1 MIQRIVKRLFD
12 YKRDYR
18 DNNQTE
24 TQGPPGS
31 TGATGPQ
38 CPAGSQGIQG
48 IQGPIGSNG
57 TQGPQGYSGPNQI
70 LPANLYYNP
79 GNVVSIFGSQT
90 LFGTIGNSTATC
102 EPGDI
107 AIGGNYDVLLYQSGI
122 SDFEWFLPL
131 YDGIEG
137 FDKYSTDVAL
147 YGQETNFLRFTTN
160 VLCFNN
166 P

>member
-31 TGATGPQ
+31 AGATGPQ
-38 CPAGSQGIQG
+38 GPAGSQGIHG
-48 IQGPIGSNG
+48 IQGPIGPNG
-57 TQGPQGYSGPNQI
+57 TRGPQGDPGPNQI

-107 AIGGNYDVLLYQSGI
+107 AKGGNYDVLCT
-122 SDFEWFLPL
+122 
-131 YDGIEG
+131 
-137 FDKYSTDVAL
+137 KVAL
-147 YGQETNFLRFTTN
+147 VISNGFCLCTMGLRALIN
-160 VLCFNN
+160 IAQMLHSMVRKQIS
-166 P
+166 